1 MEQWMFWT
9 TAVIFTAIGYFMGM
23 REPPSFNQSKRIT
36 QETID
41 TLIDMGYLK
50 TRGLG
55 EDTELVKWNEE
66 I

>member
-1 MEQWMFWT
+1 MEQWMFWS
-9 TAVIFTAIGYFMGM
+9 TAVIFTVIGYFMG
-23 REPPSFNQSKRIT
+23 RNELPTFNQSKRIT